1 MLNGRPDIDIE
12 ALRPYC
18 IFQGNAS
25 DWHEMCEPVLWLW
38 QALREFNEEGRRNFL
53 KFFTGNDGEQWS
65 RLVVLP
71 HTVCLPSG
79 RTAFVSTL
87 FLSDTY
93 PSLESTPL
101 LI

>member
-53 KFFTGNDGEQWS
+53 KFFTGNDGEKWR
-65 RLVVLP
+65 RLVEISV
-71 HTVCLPSG
+71 
-79 RTAFVSTL
+79 
-87 FLSDTY
+87 
-93 PSLESTPL
+93 
-101 LI
+101 